1 MDKEEIL
8 INPISTK
15 DKTLDQSLL
24 WDIQII

>member
-8 INPISTK
+8 INLITTK

-24 WDIQII
+24 WDIKIM